1 MAGFQFVEGDL
12 VRIKDTQRN
21 DYTSI
26 YMNDVSFMITK
37 LNDNGTVH
45 LDTIEES
52 VSYKHIEPI
61 KINGKDD
68 INIYYNP
75 SAAASGFDAKHTSTD
90 FTYYLVQFKQIST
103 DDEGKNLYDL
113 CMNQNF
119 QFVHEIQHWLRET
132 HVWDGLYVNHRL

>member
-75 SAAASGFDAKHTSTD
+75 SAAASGVRHRGHG
-90 FTYYLVQFKQIST
+90 QF
-103 DDEGKNLYDL
+103 
-113 CMNQNF
+113 
-119 QFVHEIQHWLRET
+119 LREGGPVLQIP
-132 HVWDGLYVNHRL
+132 HAEPLGQHGRQH